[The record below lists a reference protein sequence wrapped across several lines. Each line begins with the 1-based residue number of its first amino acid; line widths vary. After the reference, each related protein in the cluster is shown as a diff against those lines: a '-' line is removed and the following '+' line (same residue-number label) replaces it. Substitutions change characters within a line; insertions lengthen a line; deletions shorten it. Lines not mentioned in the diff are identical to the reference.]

1 VQRKRNCWYA
11 ADCFSELK
19 ASAYAN
25 PKIEFRNS
33 KPGTSNKRAIALT
46 TIKRPYAYA

>member
-1 VQRKRNCWYA
+1 VPRKRNCWYA

-19 ASAYAN
+19 ASAYTN
-25 PKIEFRNS
+25 PKIEFRDS
-33 KPGTSNKRAIALT
+33 KPGALNKRAIALT